1 MYTEVMWLPK
11 EDAMKKFLKALGLG
25 AAFAVL
31 GCALAQA
38 GVTPP

>member
-1 MYTEVMWLPK
+1 
-11 EDAMKKFLKALGLG
+11 MKKFLKTLGIG
-25 AAFAVL
+25 AAFVLL